1 MLNFMPKAKAAGIT
15 SGNPQPAMPTKLES
29 PVPAMPTKLESPVP
43 AMGSNPTKKQIRDA
57 KRSQKA
63 AGDGTVRGA
72 AGGEKEGLGGFS
84 VLPEDV
90 IALGRMVGGLAT
102 NNKAAEQ
109 YKAGLK
115 PLLIDTYENTV
126 PITGNYFAKASAD
139 RQASNLT
146 SLAARPRTSD
156 ASLQLA
162 GELEAQNKA
171 GDIRFQGD
179 MADADMFYKT
189 RMMAQQES
197 DAAKARRTDVA
208 NRNRASMLQIDAAKA
223 QIDSAK
229 TTANYQQVINPYLS
243 GIENQFRQNRAA
255 RKQYDAE
262 SYRQGLLS
270 TMQPQC
276 DAAVQA
282 GDTAKQQQLLRQYN
296 TDMLNYS
303 RNNVGMP
310 WMFQRTTPSPNAPYT
325 YAKGG
330 RLTAQERIIIQRA
343 KDFNRRMLA
352 DNKQFHKDIMAAK
365 KQHADM
371 IKHMSSLTSELIKKG
386 MSWK

>member
-1 MLNFMPKAKAAGIT
+1 
-15 SGNPQPAMPTKLES
+15 MPTKLES

-72 AGGEKEGLGGFS
+72 AGGEKKGLGGFS

-109 YKAGLK
+109 YKTGLK

-255 RKQYDAE
+255 RKQYDA
-262 SYRQGLLS
+262 
-270 TMQPQC
+270 
-276 DAAVQA
+276 AVQA

-310 WMFQRTTPSPNAPYT
+310 WMFQRTTPSPNTPYT

>member
-1 MLNFMPKAKAAGIT
+1 
-15 SGNPQPAMPTKLES
+15 
-29 PVPAMPTKLESPVP
+29 
-43 AMGSNPTKKQIRDA
+43 
-57 KRSQKA
+57 
-63 AGDGTVRGA
+63 
-72 AGGEKEGLGGFS
+72 
-84 VLPEDV
+84 
-90 IALGRMVGGLAT
+90 
-102 NNKAAEQ
+102 
-109 YKAGLK
+109 
-115 PLLIDTYENTV
+115 
-126 PITGNYFAKASAD
+126 
-139 RQASNLT
+139 
-146 SLAARPRTSD
+146 
-156 ASLQLA
+156 
-162 GELEAQNKA
+162 
-171 GDIRFQGD
+171 
-179 MADADMFYKT
+179 
-189 RMMAQQES
+189 MMAQQES

-270 TMQPQC
+270 TMQPQY

-310 WMFQRTTPSPNAPYT
+310 WMFQRTTPSPNTPYT

>member
-15 SGNPQPAMPTKLES
+15 SGNPQ
-29 PVPAMPTKLESPVP
+29 PAMPTKLESPVP

-72 AGGEKEGLGGFS
+72 AGGEKKGLGGFS

-270 TMQPQC
+270 TMQPQY

-310 WMFQRTTPSPNAPYT
+310 WMFQRTTPSPNTPYT